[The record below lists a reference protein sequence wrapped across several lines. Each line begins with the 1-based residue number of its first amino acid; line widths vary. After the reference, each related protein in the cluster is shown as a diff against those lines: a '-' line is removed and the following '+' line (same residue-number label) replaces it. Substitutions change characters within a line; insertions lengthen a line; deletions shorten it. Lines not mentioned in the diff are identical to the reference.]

1 MLLDIII
8 MDKKRKGI
16 IVKDLR
22 KLEEIL
28 SGNNSIK
35 YKRIELNNK
44 NILRMRIETI
54 SHNNNKSEAQT
65 LEEIKKKIRESEH
78 RVNYYITVCYD
89 GSAEYYCNK
98 LMIPLA
104 IFERNLRQFLYLILI
119 SLYDIE
125 WHERFISKEVI
136 EDIKKKKKKKKKKNN
151 DINELVEK
159 GLEYLTFQDYIK
171 CLFTPKNLKSMEEI
185 IEEVN
190 NENEK
195 EGVTKEDIVNII
207 NNNREKTMWEVICND
222 IKIEFSREDID
233 NIRKIRNEVVHN
245 KEMTSQEYESNKK
258 IINESNKKIK
268 MVITKIEEEKYREKI
283 FDIRPILDMYLNQ
296 FKKISDI
303 ISNAFKTNIELEK
316 ITQSVTVMSNIVE
329 QNKKRFENQMK
340 PILTQADIISNIFK
354 TNIELEKITQSV
366 TVMSNIIEQDNKRFE
381 NIIKP
386 IRILANTINQ
396 SKINQSLDLKNFNT
410 VYKDENREENN
421 KEN

>member
-8 MDKKRKGI
+8 MHKKRKGI

-22 KLEEIL
+22 GLEKLL

-35 YKRIELNNK
+35 YKIIESNNK
-44 NILRMRIETI
+44 NILRMRIETV
-54 SHNNNKSEAQT
+54 SHNNNKTEAQT

-125 WHERFISKEVI
+125 WRDRFISKEVI
-136 EDIKKKKKKKKKKNN
+136 DYIKKKKINN
-151 DINELVEK
+151 INDLIEN
-159 GLEYLTFQDYIK
+159 GLEYLTFQNYID
-171 CLFTPKNLKSMEEI
+171 CLFTPRNPKSIEEI

-195 EGVTKEDIVNII
+195 EGVSKDDIVKII

-222 IKIEFSREDID
+222 IKIEFSRKDIH
-233 NIRKIRNEVVHN
+233 NIRKIRNKVVHN
-245 KEMTSQEYESNKK
+245 KEMTSQQYEKNKK

-268 MVITKIEEEKYREKI
+268 MVITKIEGEKYREEI

-296 FKKISDI
+296 FKVISDM
-303 ISNAFKTNIELEK
+303 ISNSFKTNIELEK
-316 ITQSVTVMSNIVE
+316 IIQSVTVMSNIVE
-329 QNKKRFENQMK
+329 QNNKRFENQMK
-340 PILTQADIISNIFK
+340 PILTQANI
-354 TNIELEKITQSV
+354 
-366 TVMSNIIEQDNKRFE
+366 
-381 NIIKP
+381 
-386 IRILANTINQ
+386 INQ
-396 SKINQSLDLKNFNT
+396 SNQILNRINQINQSVYPKNFNT